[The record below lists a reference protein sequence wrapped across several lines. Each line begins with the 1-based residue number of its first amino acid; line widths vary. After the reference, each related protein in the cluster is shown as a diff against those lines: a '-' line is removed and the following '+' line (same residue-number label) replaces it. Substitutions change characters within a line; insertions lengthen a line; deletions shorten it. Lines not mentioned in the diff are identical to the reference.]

1 MWQIFIPE
9 GIDKQLS
16 ENPTLPINNSKLEML
31 NFYVFISLRPEILT
45 K

>member
-1 MWQIFIPE
+1 MKTQHFRLTTRNLE
-9 GIDKQLS
+9 L
-16 ENPTLPINNSKLEML
+16 ETLNSKLEML